1 MKQVVTQKKVFGK
14 EGEEKVA
21 AYLKKLGFTIREHNF
36 FSKYGE
42 IDLIASK
49 KELLV
54 FVEVKTRKTKDH
66 LLHDIITYSKQQKMI
81 KTASYYCSTLSSE
94 YAIRFDVAFVHENEI
109 EYIEGAFTP
118 SIW

>member
-14 EGEEKVA
+14 EGEDQVARYLEKR
-21 AYLKKLGFTIREHNF
+21 GFTIREHNF
-36 FSKYGE
+36 FCRYGE

-49 KELLV
+49 KELLI

-66 LLHDIITYSKQQKMI
+66 LLHDIITYSKKQKMI

-94 YAIRFDVAFVHENEI
+94 HAIRFDAAFVHEQDI
-109 EYIEGAFTP
+109 EYIEGAFVP
-118 SIW
+118 YE